1 MPWPFACF
9 EYPYCK
15 HCTCPIYGAIPYD
28 SKEEGESMRMVTDG
42 LQLLA
47 FLLLSLGVVLALITI
62 AVGIASLLYASKRK
76 TVLKGYQ
83 THAMQHVASTEAQS

>member
-1 MPWPFACF
+1 
-9 EYPYCK
+9 
-15 HCTCPIYGAIPYD
+15 
-28 SKEEGESMRMVTDG
+28 MRMVTDG